1 MREQRHHSQKFHL
14 LLPIALSFCVLSCVS
29 CSTFWEKPAVPN
41 PHLRIVIAPIL
52 LDAAITKSTQIHTF
66 DEAPSSEN
74 EPVVLRQL
82 EDEIQMSAQR
92 FLTEHWRDR
101 KDLTFSHLETRRTS
115 ADIGFAGKPWTEE
128 QLRDLGKQ
136 TNADLVIAGRILDY
150 GRVRW
155 QYAMAGFVTHAV
167 VELLVVGLAT
177 GWNPVALGAFA
188 ATDFTTDIPL
198 WFGGGYV
205 FGWAFRPVRIE
216 ISALQLTPC
225 TGVVWTRQVVV
236 VKVPGKALEGYP
248 PEQQKRKDVQLEA
261 NLNEAMA
268 ELDDCE

>member
-1 MREQRHHSQKFHL
+1 M
-14 LLPIALSFCVLSCVS
+14 I
-29 CSTFWEKPAVPN
+29 PN

-66 DEAPSSEN
+66 DDAPSPESE
-74 EPVVLRQL
+74 PAVLRQL
-82 EDEIQMSAQR
+82 EDEIQASAQR
-92 FLTEHWRDR
+92 FLTEHLARQEGFDV
-101 KDLTFSHLETRRTS
+101 LPFQETRRTS
-115 ADIGFAGKPWTEE
+115 ADIGVAGEPWTEE
-128 QLRDLGKQ
+128 QLRNLGKQ

-225 TGVVWTRQVVV
+225 AGMVWTRQVVV
-236 VKVPGKALEGYP
+236 VKVPGKALEGYL

-268 ELDDCE
+268 ELAETASEKLRQQPCTKDGTPAVIQGGTIWKLLDLLY